1 MLSLAIDNYLA
12 IRRAAGFQL
21 KVQEGLL
28 RHFARYAAERSQT
41 HVCRQTAIDWAAQA
55 PSPYQR
61 ENRLATVRLFA
72 RHARAEDPRH
82 DLIPRQVFARQR
94 RRPLPYL
101 FSPGELRQLLE
112 ATAYLRPRGSLR
124 PHTYYT
130 LFGLLAVTGLRIS
143 EAMRLRLDDVT
154 ADGLIV
160 RLTKFRKSRLVPLH
174 PSTVCALERY
184 LEQRNACAGD
194 DDHVFISKTGRPLS
208 YAMINGTFRSLVESL
223 QLGQNPGVPQ
233 PRIHDL
239 RHGFAVRAL
248 ECCPGTP
255 DDVARHTLA
264 LSTYLGHAHVTDT
277 YWYLQATP
285 QLTRHI
291 ADACAAYEG
300 GEAS

>member
-12 IRRAAGFQL
+12 IRRAAGFELQ
-21 KVQEGLL
+21 VQEGLL
-28 RHFARYAAERSQT
+28 HNFAHYAAERSQT
-41 HVCRQTAIDWAAQA
+41 HVCRQAAIDWAAQA

-61 ENRLATVRLFA
+61 ENRLTTVRLFA

-94 RRPLPYL
+94 RQSLPYL
-101 FSPGELRQLLE
+101 FSAGELRQLLE
-112 ATAYLRPRGSLR
+112 ATAGLRPRGSLR

-143 EAMRLRLDDVT
+143 EAMRLRLGDVT

-160 RLTKFRKSRLVPLH
+160 RMTKFRKSRLVPLH

-194 DDHVFISKTGRPLS
+194 DDHVFISTTGRPLS
-208 YAMINGTFRSLVESL
+208 YAMINGTFHYLVTSLHL
-223 QLGQNPGVPQ
+223 AHNPGAPQ
-233 PRIHDL
+233 PRLHDL

-285 QLTRHI
+285 QLMRHI
-291 ADACAAYEG
+291 ADACAAHEG
-300 GEAS
+300 GDAP

>member
-21 KVQEGLL
+21 KVQGGLL
-28 RHFARYAAERSQT
+28 RNFAHYAAERSQT
-41 HVCRQTAIDWAAQA
+41 HVCRQATIDWAAQA

-94 RRPLPYL
+94 RRPFPYL
-101 FSPGELRQLLE
+101 FSAGELRQLLG
-112 ATAYLRPRGSLR
+112 ATACLRPRGSLR

-143 EAMRLRLDDVT
+143 EAIRLRLDDVT

-160 RLTKFRKSRLVPLH
+160 RMSKFRKSRLVPLH
-174 PSTVCALERY
+174 SSTICALEHY
-184 LEQRNACAGD
+184 LEQRSAFVGD
-194 DDHVFISKTGRPLS
+194 DDHVFISTTGRALS
-208 YAMINGTFRSLVESL
+208 YAMVNGTFRFLLRSIELERNSDL
-223 QLGQNPGVPQ
+223 PQ

-239 RHGFAVRAL
+239 RHGKAVRSL
-248 ECCPGTP
+248 EHCHGAP
-255 DDVARHTLA
+255 DDVTRHTLA
-264 LSTYLGHAHVTDT
+264 LSTYLGHAHVADT

-291 ADACAAYEG
+291 ADACAAYER

>member
-1 MLSLAIDNYLA
+1 MLNLAIDNYLA

-21 KVQEGLL
+21 KVQESLL

-41 HVCRQTAIDWAAQA
+41 HVCRQTAIEWAAQA

-61 ENRLATVRLFA
+61 ENRLASVRLFA

-82 DLIPRQVFARQR
+82 DLIPRQVFAGQR
-94 RRPLPYL
+94 RRPFPYIL
-101 FSPGELRQLLE
+101 SPDELRQLLE
-112 ATAYLRPRGSLR
+112 ATACLRPRGSLR

-154 ADGLIV
+154 ADGLLV
-160 RLTKFRKSRLVPLH
+160 RMTKFRKSRLLPLH
-174 PSTVCALERY
+174 PSTVCALQCY
-184 LEQRNACAGD
+184 LKQRNAYAGD
-194 DDHVFISKTGRPLS
+194 DDHVFISTTGKPLS
-208 YAMINGTFRSLVESL
+208 YAMINGTFHYLVGSIHL
-223 QLGQNPGVPQ
+223 QQNPE

-248 ECCPGTP
+248 ERCNGTR
-255 DDVARHTLA
+255 DDVSRHTLA
-264 LSTYLGHAHVTDT
+264 LSTYLGHAHVADT

-285 QLTRHI
+285 QLMRHI
-291 ADACAAYEG
+291 ADACAAREQ
-300 GEAS
+300 GEAP

>member
-1 MLSLAIDNYLA
+1 MLSQAIDNYLA

-61 ENRLATVRLFA
+61 ENRLTTVRLFA

-82 DLIPRQVFARQR
+82 DLIPRQVFNGR
-94 RRPLPYL
+94 RRRSFPSILTPA
-101 FSPGELRQLLE
+101 ELRQLLK
-112 ATAYLRPRGSLR
+112 ATACLRPRGSLR

-143 EAMRLRLDDVT
+143 EAMRLRLNDVT
-154 ADGLIV
+154 ADGLLV
-160 RLTKFRKSRLVPLH
+160 RMTKFRKSRLVPLH
-174 PSTVCALERY
+174 PSTVGALQRY
-184 LEQRNACAGD
+184 LEQRNTYAGD
-194 DDHVFISKTGRPLS
+194 DDHVFISTTGQPLS
-208 YAMINGTFRSLVESL
+208 YAMINGTFHYLVRSIDLE
-223 QLGQNPGVPQ
+223 QNPDLPQ
-233 PRIHDL
+233 LRIHDL

-248 ECCPGTP
+248 ERCHGTR

-264 LSTYLGHAHVTDT
+264 LSTYLGHAHVADT
-277 YWYLQATP
+277 YWYLQLTA

-291 ADACAAYEG
+291 ADACAACEQ
-300 GEAS
+300 GEAP